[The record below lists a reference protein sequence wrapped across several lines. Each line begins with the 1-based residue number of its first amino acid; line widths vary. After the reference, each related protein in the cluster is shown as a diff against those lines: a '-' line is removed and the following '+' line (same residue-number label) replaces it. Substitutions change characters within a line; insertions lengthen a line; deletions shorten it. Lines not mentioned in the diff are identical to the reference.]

1 MRIIQITDTITTL
14 KEKYLR
20 TIREQKRRGQGL
32 KLFIR
37 QLFAPKNQPVE
48 IKEPRI
54 ACLKLGS

>member
-20 TIREQKRRGQGL
+20 TIREQKEEQGL

-48 IKEPRI
+48 IKESRI